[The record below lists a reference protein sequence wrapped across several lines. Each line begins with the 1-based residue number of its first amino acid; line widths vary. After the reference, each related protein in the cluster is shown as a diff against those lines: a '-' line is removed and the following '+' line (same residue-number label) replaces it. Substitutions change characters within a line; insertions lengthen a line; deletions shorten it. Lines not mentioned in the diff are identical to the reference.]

1 MSSGNR
7 RRSGRK
13 NKSTHHRG
21 SKPESLAGVRPVK
34 SLGQNF
40 LIDEEIIET
49 IVSGSGASSESLV
62 IEIGPGTGALTI
74 PLAERA
80 GWLIAIE
87 LDERVIPGLRVK
99 TFSLGNVEI
108 LHEDV
113 LEADLKTI
121 ITEAMSAHGLKDVR
135 IVGNLPYY
143 ITTPIIMKLL
153 ETDTGASSITVM
165 MQKEV
170 GDRIAAEPGTRL
182 AGAITYPVWYY
193 SEVNKITDVGRE
205 CFYPVP
211 KVDSVVLR
219 MDIREEPPVHPA
231 DPDLYF
237 RCIKAGFLHR
247 RKTLLNSL
255 ISLGDYDKLQIAE
268 ALDTAG
274 IEHERRAESLSMEE
288 LARLSDALGGMVCSN
303 K

>member
-1 MSSGNR
+1 MKKHSKKTSD
-7 RRSGRK
+7 
-13 NKSTHHRG
+13 NKH
-21 SKPESLAGVRPVK
+21 KMPAGAGIRPSK

-40 LIDEEIIET
+40 LIDEEVIGAIAD
-49 IVSGSGASSESLV
+49 GSGVTEDTLV
-62 IEIGPGTGALTI
+62 IEIGPGTGALTL

-80 GWLIAIE
+80 GRVVAIE

-108 LHEDV
+108 IHGDILKT
-113 LEADLKTI
+113 DLKELI
-121 ITEAMSAHGLKDVR
+121 SRELEEYGLKEVR

-153 ETDTGASSITVM
+153 ESDTGAASITAM

-170 GDRIAAEPGTRL
+170 GDRIAAEPGTKL
-182 AGAITYPVWYY
+182 SGAITYSVHYY
-193 SEVNKITDVGRE
+193 ADVTEIVSVGRE

-219 MDIREEPPVHPA
+219 MDIRDECPVHVA
-231 DPDLYF
+231 DEDLFF
-237 RCIKAGFLHR
+237 RCIRAGFSQR

-255 ISLGDYDKLQIAE
+255 ASMGDYDKKDISE
-268 ALDTAG
+268 ALDRAG

-288 LARLSDALGGMVCSN
+288 FARLADSLKEV
-303 K
+303 

>member
-1 MSSGNR
+1 MK
-7 RRSGRK
+7 K
-13 NKSTHHRG
+13 NKS
-21 SKPESLAGVRPVK
+21 SKKSRNNKIKGKAPAGLGVRPSK

-40 LIDEEIIET
+40 LVDEEVIEA
-49 IVSGSGASSESLV
+49 IVEGSGVGEDTLV
-62 IEIGPGTGALTI
+62 IEIGPGTGALTV

-80 GWLIAIE
+80 GRVIAVE

-108 LHEDV
+108 IHEDILKLDLREIIDRE
-113 LEADLKTI
+113 LEEHDLK
-121 ITEAMSAHGLKDVR
+121 EVR

-153 ETDTGASSITVM
+153 EADTGAASITAM

-170 GDRIAAEPGTRL
+170 GDRIAAEPGTKL
-182 AGAITYPVWYY
+182 SGAITYSVHYY
-193 SEVNKITDVGRE
+193 ADVTPIVSAGRE

-219 MDIREEPPVHPA
+219 MDIRDECPVHPA
-231 DPDLYF
+231 DEELFF
-237 RCIKAGFLHR
+237 RCIKAGFSQR

-255 ISLGDYDKLQIAE
+255 MSLGDYEKTQIAD
-268 ALDTAG
+268 ALDKAG
-274 IEHERRAESLSMEE
+274 IAHERRAESLTMEE
-288 LARLSDALGGMVCSN
+288 FAALADSLKEV
-303 K
+303 